1 MNSSA
6 SEARLQI
13 VPSISTIR
21 EARKFLAR
29 YFAPTRLIPAPFLSQ
44 TAGKL
49 VYLKLETELPTS
61 RLKVRGAFWAL
72 AQRMSRGPIQEGVA
86 CRTGNHGAAGG
97 FGAKRL
103 GVRRETVLRAQ
114 CAPVSRRAH
123 GGAGGE

>member
-61 RLKVRGAFWAL
+61 TFKVRGAFWAL
-72 AQRMSRGPIQEGVA
+72 AQRMSRGPIQEVVA
-86 CRTGNHGAAGG
+86 FRPGNHGAA
-97 FGAKRL
+97 AACPPRHLVIK
-103 GVRRETVLRAQ
+103 
-114 CAPVSRRAH
+114 
-123 GGAGGE
+123 

>member
-61 RLKVRGAFWAL
+61 TFKVRGAFWAL
-72 AQRMSRGPIQEGVA
+72 AQRMSRGAIQGGLA
-86 CRTGNHGAAGG
+86 WRTAEHGA
-97 FGAKRL
+97 R
-103 GVRRETVLRAQ
+103 VRV
-114 CAPVSRRAH
+114 RRAH
-123 GGAGGE
+123 VWHSN